1 MNDQAVAAGTIGA
14 NGEDH
19 VDVPEI
25 DVAALA
31 DALAGGAVLIDVR
44 EPDEYEEA
52 RVPGGTLIPLATVP
66 DRIADIPASGP
77 VYVVCRSGG
86 RSRKACEFLRARG
99 VDAINVGG
107 GTLAWIESGRAVDR
121 GAAS

>member
-1 MNDQAVAAGTIGA
+1 MNDQRVAGGTIA
-14 NGEDH
+14 SNGEDH

-31 DALAGGAVLIDVR
+31 DVLATGAVLIDVR
-44 EPDEYEEA
+44 ELDEFEEA

-66 DRIADIPASGP
+66 ERLAEIPGSGA

-121 GAAS
+121 GPAS